1 MSIAEFY
8 MENGLGEDYDIDDW
22 LRDQAH
28 QRSRALDLEP
38 RWLRRTTTT
47 FGTSTEHEAR
57 SGILTRTAS
66 QYSIIFVTQNG
77 RMVIGMHITHSLP
90 PGTYKANSSTP
101 ACGASSQH
109 AMREAVSDAAAMS
122 PSLSSSSFSSTLL
135 FDLPP

>member
-22 LRDQAH
+22 LRDQQSSA
-28 QRSRALDLEP
+28 RASMAS
-38 RWLRRTTTT
+38 TTT
-47 FGTSTEHEAR
+47 FGSTEHEAR

-90 PGTYKANSSTP
+90 PGTYKAHNSSTP

-122 PSLSSSSFSSTLL
+122 PSFSSSSFSSTLL